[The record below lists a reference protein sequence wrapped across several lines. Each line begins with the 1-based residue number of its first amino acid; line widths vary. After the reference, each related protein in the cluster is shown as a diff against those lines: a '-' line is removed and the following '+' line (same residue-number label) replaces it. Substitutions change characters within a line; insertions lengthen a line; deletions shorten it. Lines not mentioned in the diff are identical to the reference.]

1 MSPSGADGE
10 ADGEGKKDVEEA
22 EGAAE
27 FKVEL
32 DRERRVESSTAGE
45 PSSALK
51 RATFLLFLEE

>member
-1 MSPSGADGE
+1 MSPSG

-27 FKVEL
+27 FKLEL
-32 DRERRVESSTAGE
+32 ERERYAAESSTAGE
-45 PSSALK
+45 SSSALK

>member
-1 MSPSGADGE
+1 MSPSG
-10 ADGEGKKDVEEA
+10 ADGEGKKDVEKA

-27 FKVEL
+27 TKLE
-32 DRERRVESSTAGE
+32 REREESSTAGE